1 MFVINEP
8 RVLIKLLLFVS
19 LLILHPELMNA
30 QKKWDGGGGDNQWT
44 TAANWTDDI
53 IPVSTDD
60 VLLDNMIFSG
70 SFMVQLPNSA
80 VTINSLTIT
89 PALTD
94 SIKLLLPITNTVIPA
109 FTVTGAGG
117 IVINNRGIFIN
128 SSGGSPG
135 AALVVIDSV
144 KIYDGG
150 RFIHKTS
157 NSHASFVSRLSRAP
171 GTEKGIFEFNVPG
184 AASYTISLSG
194 RTYGAFELSATAAGG
209 NKSYLSNGITTANIR
224 GDCSIRA
231 GVNYTLDFTGD
242 LMVFGS
248 LYINGNFNL
257 AAAPNNNNIKVRQH
271 LFCSGNITESS
282 TGFPVIELNG
292 NTNQDISIP
301 GNILNSV
308 ILKLNN
314 PSGATLL
321 SAVSLPYKLDLVK
334 GKLTTTPS
342 LLLSLQ
348 PNCSIQADSTNNN
361 CFVNGPLQK
370 LGLSNSSFFL
380 FPVGKGVLQRWAEV
394 KNATG
399 NFTVEFYKSSA
410 YSLSTSMGSG
420 IDHVSHIEYWS
431 IDANSGASANIE
443 LSFDNVN
450 SGGVTDINSLR
461 VAHLSGGSWLNS
473 GNISTTGSAGAAGS
487 VISNTENN
495 FDASSNYFTLAG
507 SDPNQNP
514 LPVQW
519 VKLTAMRTTTCIQLM
534 WQINGNTAASAI
546 EIERSTDG
554 HTFQTIKRLSGYETS
569 FMDTYHTNNPST
581 IIHYYRIRVVGLA
594 GNNFYSKVVAFH
606 FSPEKVYLTG
616 IKTSGLPGNYSLILA
631 APKKM
636 PLTLCIVNING
647 QLVKK
652 IPLQLKPGN
661 QEISLTLQSLGPGYF
676 QVFGVSSTLLT
687 NPLKFFKF

>member
-1 MFVINEP
+1 MFVVSEP
-8 RVLIKLLLFVS
+8 RILIKLIFIVS
-19 LLILHPELMNA
+19 LLMLQSKFLHA

-53 IPVSTDD
+53 VPVSTDD
-60 VLLDNMIFSG
+60 VLLDNIAIAG
-70 SFMVQLPNSA
+70 SYLVQLPNLA
-80 VTINSLTIT
+80 VTINTLTIT
-89 PALTD
+89 PALSD

-109 FTVTGAGG
+109 FIITGSGG
-117 IVINNRGIFIN
+117 IVIYNRGIFIN

-135 AALVVIDSV
+135 VAIVVMDSV
-144 KIYDGG
+144 KIYNGG

-157 NSHASFVSRLSRAP
+157 NSHASYVSRLSRAS
-171 GTEKGIFEFNVPG
+171 GTEKGIFEFDVPG

-194 RTYGAFELSATAAGG
+194 RTYGTFELSSTAAGG
-209 NKSYLSNGITTANIR
+209 TKSYLSNGITTANIR
-224 GDCSIRA
+224 GDFSIRS
-231 GVNYTLDFTGD
+231 GVNYSLDFTGD
-242 LMVFGS
+242 LMVLGS
-248 LYINGNFNL
+248 FYINGNFNL

-271 LFCSGNITESS
+271 LYCSGNITESS

-292 NTNQDISIP
+292 TVNQDISIP

-308 ILKLNN
+308 ILKVNN

-321 SAVSLPYKLDLVK
+321 SAVSLPYKLEMLN
-334 GKLTTTPS
+334 GKLTTS
-342 LLLSLQ
+342 SFFLLTLQ
-348 PNCSIQADSTNNN
+348 SNCSIQADSTKNN

-394 KNATG
+394 KNASG
-399 NFTVEFYKSSA
+399 NFTVEFFKSSA
-410 YSLSTSMGSG
+410 YTLSSGMGSG

-431 IDANSGASANIE
+431 IEANSGASANIE

-461 VAHLSGGSWLNS
+461 VAHLSGGSWLNA
-473 GNISTTGSAGAAGS
+473 GNTGTTGSAGAAGS

-495 FDASSNYFTLAG
+495 FDASSKYFTLAS

-514 LPVQW
+514 LPVEW
-519 VKLTAMRTTTCIQLM
+519 VRLTATRIMTGIQLM
-534 WQINGNTAASAI
+534 WQINRNTTALGI

-554 HTFQTIKRLSGYETS
+554 YTFQTIKKVSAYETRYI
-569 FMDTYHTNNPST
+569 DTYLLHNPSA
-581 IIHYYRIRVVGLA
+581 IINYYRICIVSLA
-594 GNNFYSKVVAFH
+594 GNNIYSQVLAFPLP
-606 FSPEKVYLTG
+606 PEKVCLTG
-616 IKTSGLPGNYSLILA
+616 IKMAGSSGYYSLKIT
-631 APKKM
+631 APEKL

-652 IPLQLKPGN
+652 IKVQLEPGN
-661 QEISLTLQSLGPGYF
+661 QEISLTLQDLGTGYF